1 MIRRSFAFALAALAF
16 AALPVS
22 ALAAKRIAVPGGTPV
37 EIRMVDTV
45 SSGTA
50 HVGDTFE
57 FKTASDVA
65 IGGWIAVPAGAAGRG
80 TVAEVEPAGGNGH
93 PGHLKLT
100 FDYVYAAD
108 GLKIKLTDVSKV
120 HEAEADKGKSST
132 ATTVGYLVLGPVGL
146 FAHNW
151 VKGREFVLDPSKTFT
166 VFTDSTVHI
175 AASQHNAGSSGDGF
189 AH

>member
-1 MIRRSFAFALAALAF
+1 MNRRFCAGAFAAFALCTA
-16 AALPVS
+16 P
-22 ALAAKRIAVPGGTPV
+22 LAAPAATRVTVPGGTPV
-37 EIRMVDTV
+37 QIRMVDTV

-57 FKTASDVA
+57 FRTAEDVL
-65 IGGWIAVPAGAAGRG
+65 INGWVAVPSGAAGRG

-100 FDYVYAAD
+100 FDYVYSAD
-108 GLKIKLTDVSKV
+108 GLKIRLTDVSKV

-151 VKGREFVLDPSKTFT
+151 VKGREFVLDPGKTFT
-166 VFTDSTVHI
+166 VFTDSTVHV
-175 AASQHNAGSSGDGF
+175 AASRKNAGSSGDGF